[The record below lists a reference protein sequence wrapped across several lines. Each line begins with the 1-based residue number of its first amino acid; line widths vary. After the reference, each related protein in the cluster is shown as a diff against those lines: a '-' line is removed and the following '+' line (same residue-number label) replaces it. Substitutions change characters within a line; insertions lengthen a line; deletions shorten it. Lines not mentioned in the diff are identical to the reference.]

1 MNNPLK
7 LFGLQDTLL
16 SKKMLESGLAEQF
29 IYNLRNNLIIN
40 SGKEIAM
47 LFDYMEGKNSDQIL
61 LDVLSIA
68 KNITNSLSPC
78 EELR

>member
-68 KNITNSLSPC
+68 KT
-78 EELR
+78 